1 MADPYRQSLSAPP
14 PFERTP
20 PTLHQPVRATLAGW
34 LVRNLLRPAWSWRVE
49 ATAVILLVAVWAVL
63 AGSLGR
69 LWGSLGFASL
79 ILSAPAWPSVARDR
93 AQLILH
99 CSSVRRHWLQ
109 AVRHAGLATYS
120 DRVPRPV
127 SIEPIPAGDLMRVQI
142 PAGRRTSE
150 LAEAAETVAACLA
163 VREIRV
169 NRDLANARFA
179 EVTIVRRD
187 PLSEYP
193 ALGCRSGSRSRSG
206 STRMA
211 SG

>member
-20 PTLHQPVRATLAGW
+20 PTLHQPVRATLAGL

-49 ATAVILLVAVWAVL
+49 AGL
-63 AGSLGR
+63 AL
-69 LWGSLGFASL
+69 ASL
-79 ILSAPAWPSVARDR
+79 VLSAPTWPPRARDR
-93 AQLILH
+93 ARLILH
-99 CSSVRRHWLQ
+99 RTSVRRHWLR

-120 DRVPRPV
+120 NRVPKPV
-127 SIEPIPAGDLMRVQI
+127 RIEPIPAGDLMRVQI
-142 PAGRRTSE
+142 PAGRRTSD
-150 LAEAAETVAACLA
+150 LADAAETVAACLA

-193 ALGCRSGSRSRSG
+193 SLGWPELLAPRLSLWEPIPVGVDEDG
-206 STRMA
+206 T
-211 SG
+211 